1 MSAAAKAATLTQQM
15 LAYSGRGKF
24 TIQPVWINETI
35 QENLRFLEAAIPKQ
49 VRVVADLEQGISAV
63 TGDPSQLQQVIMNL
77 VINGAEAI
85 GERPGTITVRT
96 RALHLA
102 SVDISRWPLSGN
114 SLAPGD
120 YLGIEVADTGCGM
133 NQDVLARVFDPFFST
148 KAKGHGLGLSAV
160 QGIIRA
166 HRGGLGVDSESGR
179 GTTFRILLPLGGPE
193 VLAPEP
199 TPAMVTASGR
209 RSVLVIDD
217 EDYMLDVVRDC
228 LKIHGHAT
236 ILAQSGAEGIELLQA
251 HGDRIDLILLD
262 LSMPGLDGVE
272 TLRRL
277 RQLDPGVPVV
287 LCSGFAEEEA
297 MTQLRGMALSGFLQK
312 PYLMRDL
319 VRVVEA
325 VPVRMDQGSRPH

>member
-1 MSAAAKAATLTQQM
+1 M
-15 LAYSGRGKF
+15 
-24 TIQPVWINETI
+24 I

-49 VRVVADLEQGISAV
+49 VRVVTDLEAGIPTV

-96 RALHLA
+96 RALHLP
-102 SVDISRWPLSGN
+102 SVDASRWPLSGN

-133 NQDVLARVFDPFFST
+133 NREVLARVFDPFFST

-166 HRGGLGVDSESGR
+166 HRGGLGVDSERDR
-179 GTTFRILLPLGGPE
+179 GTTFRILLPLGGPD

-199 TPAMVTASGR
+199 VPAMDTAPGR
-209 RSVLVIDD
+209 RTVLVIDD
-217 EDYMLDVVRDC
+217 EDYMLEVVRDC
-228 LKIHGHAT
+228 LAAQGHAT
-236 ILAQSGAEGIELLQA
+236 FLAQSGAEGIELLRT
-251 HGDRIDLILLD
+251 HGDRIDLVILD
-262 LSMPGLDGVE
+262 LSMPGLGGVE

-277 RQLDPGVPVV
+277 READPEVSVV
-287 LCSGFAEEEA
+287 LSSGFAEEEA
-297 MTQLRGMALSGFLQK
+297 VAQLRGMTLSGFLQK
-312 PYLMRDL
+312 PYRMKDL
-319 VRVVEA
+319 VQA
-325 VPVRMDQGSRPH
+325 VDSVPFRRSRG